1 MDEQEI
7 AHRILDYLEELG
19 STLSDLTPDAV
30 RIAMQ
35 AVYADAA
42 GYIVSIVLCILIG
55 AVAVYAGKLIVDA
68 GKRDYSDEFITGI
81 GYICMV
87 TSFIL
92 AVTISGDYLIKL
104 LQILIAPEY
113 MALRKMVSIFTGA
126 DN

>member
-19 STLSDLTPDAV
+19 STLSDLAPDAV

-68 GKRDYSDEFITGI
+68 GKRDYDDEFITGI

-87 TSFIL
+87 TSFFL
-92 AVTISGDYLIKL
+92 AVTISGDYLTKL

-113 MALRKMVSIFTGA
+113 MALRKMVGIFTGA